1 MTHKLFYFLLIT
13 FGIMMSCTQEY
24 DEPNFELQSET
35 RSNTKV
41 GENVSISGQ
50 IRDASNSRIALEAP
64 LMQSKGKNIELA
76 STTLDAEG
84 RFTLNASIPGLG
96 YYMLKNYGD
105 KVDSVELT
113 LAPQDNI
120 KLATQK
126 DSINSFLAVDGV
138 LWSKDLEA
146 YQTIRAKQNAIELSN
161 FAAQRMK
168 ANPSSA
174 FNIVLSNH
182 IMKTQEQWNEER
194 IQIFG
199 SVAEAFYKL
208 DPKSEATQNFVRNF
222 ELMQTYMLNNGFYE
236 APDFESST
244 IDGRTISLSDLRG
257 KYVLIDFWASWCGPC
272 RKENPKIVALYNKY
286 KKKNFTILSV
296 SLDEDMTKWKAAVEK
311 DGLYWPYHVSDLKG
325 WNSAV
330 VPLYRIEGIP
340 FTVLV
345 NPKGRIIGIN
355 LRGQNLEERMQN
367 IFNF

>member
-1 MTHKLFYFLLIT
+1 MTHKLSYFLVIT
-13 FGIMMSCTQEY
+13 FGIMLSCTQEY
-24 DEPNFELQSET
+24 DEPNFEIQSEN
-35 RSNTKV
+35 RSNTETR
-41 GENVSISGQ
+41 GNVSISGQ
-50 IRDASNSRIALEAP
+50 IRDASNTRITLEAP

-84 RFTLNASIPGLG
+84 HFVINASIPGLG

-120 KLATQK
+120 TIESQK
-126 DSINSFLAVDGV
+126 DSIRELITVDGV
-138 LWSKDLEA
+138 VWSKDLEA

-168 ANPSSA
+168 ATPSSA

-182 IMKTQEQWNEER
+182 IMNSQDQWNEER

-244 IDGRTISLSDLRG
+244 IDGRTISLSELRG
-257 KYVLIDFWASWCGPC
+257 KYVLIDFFFFLCGPC

-286 KKKNFTILSV
+286 KDKNFTILSV
-296 SLDEDMTKWKAAVEK
+296 SLDEDMTKWKAAIEK
-311 DGLYWPYHVSDLKG
+311 DGLNWPHHVSDLKG

-345 NPKGRIIGIN
+345 NPMGRIIGVN
-355 LRGQNLEERMQN
+355 LRGRNLEERMRN

>member
-1 MTHKLFYFLLIT
+1 MILKSTCFLLICL
-13 FGIMMSCTQEY
+13 GIFISCTQEY
-24 DEPNFELQSET
+24 DEPNFEIQSDNS
-35 RSNTKV
+35 SNV
-41 GENVSISGQ
+41 GSGDNVTISGR
-50 IRDASNSRIALEAP
+50 ITDASKIRVTLEAP
-64 LMQSKGKNIELA
+64 LMQSKGKNIELD
-76 STTLDAEG
+76 SDTLDAEG
-84 RFTLNASIPGLG
+84 HFALNASIPGLG
-96 YYMLKNYGD
+96 YYMLKTYGD

-113 LAPQDNI
+113 LTPQDNI
-120 KLATQK
+120 TLLTQK
-126 DSINSFLAVDGV
+126 DSVHESITANGV
-138 LWSKDLEA
+138 IWSRDLEN
-146 YQTIRAKQNAIELSN
+146 YQKIRAKQNPIELSN

-168 ANPSSA
+168 ATPASP

-182 IMKTQEQWNEER
+182 IMESQDQWNEER

-199 SVAEAFYKL
+199 SVAEAFYKM

-272 RKENPKIVALYNKY
+272 RKENPKIVALYDKY

-296 SLDEDMTKWKAAVEK
+296 SLDEDMTNWKSAIEK
-311 DGLYWPYHVSDLKG
+311 DGLSWPYHVSDLKG
-325 WNSAV
+325 WKSAV

-345 NPKGRIIGIN
+345 NPNGRIIGIN
-355 LRGQNLEERMQN
+355 LRGRNLEERMQN